1 MLSYY
6 PFIKTIKIIHE
17 KRFIE
22 SIKLVSKYH
31 GIASKYDHLSQTL
44 YFSTVI
50 SFQIW
55 NFLSLHEPK
64 QHLWYLKIEF
74 ELKI

>member
-6 PFIKTIKIIHE
+6 PFIKTIKIIRE

-22 SIKLVSKYH
+22 FIKLVSKYH

-50 SFQIW
+50 FFQI
-55 NFLSLHEPK
+55 
-64 QHLWYLKIEF
+64 
-74 ELKI
+74 